1 MASTLPDGQEAAK
14 SLTAC
19 PQSCLN
25 LSTTDSSRMCKQVQM
40 LKLGVIGE
48 KANVTFL
55 LKTHMLLH
63 YNTGVHNCC

>member
-1 MASTLPDGQEAAK
+1 
-14 SLTAC
+14 
-19 PQSCLN
+19 
-25 LSTTDSSRMCKQVQM
+25 MCKQVQM